1 MGFKE
6 YLQKKQQDKFDK
18 HFEKWLQNNS
28 LNVNALINFK
38 GILDKDLFT
47 KRIQEYQ
54 TWSTGN
60 SLLIRYF
67 YQNSGLANGL
77 SYFWSLAP
85 DNVIK
90 KHTGIPMLASSA
102 MANILIGGKFDIN
115 TKVYTIDE
123 EGKTTNTVNEAMS
136 AAVKDQIDILFQKTE
151 MRNKLHDQAFIDSW
165 CGHSFLK
172 FNYDLSLSEYPII
185 TVYDLTKARVVK
197 DKGITTAIIFSS
209 WYEWKNRKYRND
221 EIYTTDNNGDATIL
235 NKLYQLE
242 QGQEIEVELSK
253 TPYTANLL
261 PEFHFVGLK
270 GMIAFEKPNKLPN
283 SEFPHSYYGAS
294 DYQGATDSF
303 DGMDEIFSEFCNET
317 RSNKTIRYI
326 PNSMVPRDTRG
337 NADPQFMKFVT
348 NYVKTENDQDQ
359 GANNTM
365 SIQEI
370 NDKTDS
376 LKSKFDK
383 YLCLALNHFGLSPLA
398 IGTTGLEA
406 INASDNS
413 QKERNRVT
421 IETRKARLT
430 NYWIPYLK
438 NMITQLVSFN
448 NWLLKTAG
456 AKQDAV
462 TPVDVD
468 FDNLDITFDFGE
480 YVVENPD
487 SVYTRVA
494 SAKQSGI
501 MSIEQA
507 VKEIHPEWTDD
518 QITEEVTKIKFEN
531 NIGVDDPTL
540 LQMDETLL
548 DGGTEERGIIK

>member
-1 MGFKE
+1 
-6 YLQKKQQDKFDK
+6 
-18 HFEKWLQNNS
+18 
-28 LNVNALINFK
+28 
-38 GILDKDLFT
+38 
-47 KRIQEYQ
+47 
-54 TWSTGN
+54 
-60 SLLIRYF
+60 
-67 YQNSGLANGL
+67 
-77 SYFWSLAP
+77 
-85 DNVIK
+85 
-90 KHTGIPMLASSA
+90 
-102 MANILIGGKFDIN
+102 
-115 TKVYTIDE
+115 
-123 EGKTTNTVNEAMS
+123 
-136 AAVKDQIDILFQKTE
+136 
-151 MRNKLHDQAFIDSW
+151 
-165 CGHSFLK
+165 
-172 FNYDLSLSEYPII
+172 
-185 TVYDLTKARVVK
+185 
-197 DKGITTAIIFSS
+197 
-209 WYEWKNRKYRND
+209 
-221 EIYTTDNNGDATIL
+221 
-235 NKLYQLE
+235 
-242 QGQEIEVELSK
+242 
-253 TPYTANLL
+253 
-261 PEFHFVGLK
+261 
-270 GMIAFEKPNKLPN
+270 
-283 SEFPHSYYGAS
+283 
-294 DYQGATDSF
+294 
-303 DGMDEIFSEFCNET
+303 MDEIFSEFCNET

-326 PNSMVPRDTRG
+326 PNSMVPRDSRG

-359 GANNTM
+359 GASNTM
-365 SIQEI
+365 NIQEI

-421 IETRKARLT
+421 IETRKTKLT
-430 NYWIPYLK
+430 NYWTPYLK

-518 QITEEVTKIKFEN
+518 QIMEEVTKIKFEN

-548 DGGTEERGIIK
+548 DDETKERGIIE